1 MNMCKR
7 IVEKRLEM
15 VRKQELDMKNT
26 KLGFELEIDRDLKD
40 CKPEMA
46 GLYMSFMF

>member
-1 MNMCKR
+1 MCKR
-7 IVEKRLEM
+7 IAEKRLEM
-15 VRKQELDMKNT
+15 VRKQKLDVKNT
-26 KLGFELEIDRDLKD
+26 ELGFELEIDRDLKD